1 MGIKSNNL
9 LAAYHDFF
17 SRSGKDAVGDYV
29 APAPFQASGG
39 NVADGIQPGNGWT
52 YHVFTTPGNFTVS
65 SGSGTVQYVV
75 IGGGG
80 GGGNEDAGGGGGAGA
95 LITGSTTVNS
105 PQGITIGLGGAGSN
119 QPYPAPNGRGDNG
132 GDTIFGTIV
141 TANGGGGGGS
151 GNYNQPNK
159 SGSSNG
165 NASGGGGGWRLGAGG
180 AGGAYGNNG
189 GAGNSNGPGSTN
201 AGGGGGA
208 GGVGETM
215 PNTSHSRTAAG
226 GDGAPAGPGYD
237 ANLSA
242 FAPMPSTWKSIVGP
256 TGVFAGGGGG
266 GADHGPDTTAAA
278 PGGGGYGDSGGCSG
292 PDRRATQ
299 GLDNTGSGGGGG
311 GGCSS
316 GNYPGQ
322 PGGDGIVILRHQGN
336 TGSSGSNYTTRG
348 IIFDYD
354 PGLLSF
360 SDGTTLN
367 NSSVLEGGLVSGNNQ
382 TNTTVDCSQGSLTY
396 KTANGGYISGE
407 TSTGLML
414 AGGVALQQAL
424 DACQSITLTCW
435 FYHPGDA
442 RHALM
447 SRFGSGWTGQFNHFI
462 DPNRELHYNFS
473 GAISNAQ
480 ADINTSVFSA
490 NTWTLCHNTYDV
502 STGVA
507 TWYMNGSSVAT
518 ANLGT
523 DGGNGLTV
531 SSSASGQ
538 GFGWMARAD
547 YIEANDGRMGK
558 VRIHN
563 VALTAS
569 ECLYDFNQQK
579 SIYGL

>member
-9 LAAYHDFF
+9 LASYHDFF

-29 APAPFQASGG
+29 ASGPLQASGG
-39 NVADGIQPGNGWT
+39 DVADGIQPGNGWT
-52 YHVFTTPGNFTVS
+52 YHVFTQPGTFTVS

-95 LITGSTTVNS
+95 LVTGSSIVNS
-105 PQGITIGLGGAGSN
+105 PQPITVGGGGAGSN
-119 QPYPAPNGRGDNG
+119 QPSPAPNGRGDNG
-132 GDTIFGTIV
+132 GDSIFGTIV

-151 GNYNQPNK
+151 GNYNQSNK
-159 SGSSNG
+159 SGSANG

-180 AGGAYGNNG
+180 AGGSYGYDG
-189 GAGNSNGPGSTN
+189 GAGNSNGGGSTN

-226 GDGAPAGPGYD
+226 GPGAPAGPGYD

-322 PGGDGIVILRHQGN
+322 PGGDGIVIVRHQGN

-367 NSSVLEGGLVSGNNQ
+367 SSSVLEGGLVSGNNQ
-382 TNTTVDCSQGSLTY
+382 ANTTVDCSNGSLTY

-414 AGGVALQQAL
+414 AGGTALQQAL

-447 SRFGSGWTGQFNHFI
+447 SRFGSGFTGQFNHFI

-473 GAISNAQ
+473 GAISGAQ

-523 DGGNGLTV
+523 DGGNGLSV
-531 SSSASGQ
+531 SSSTGQ

-547 YIEANDGRMGK
+547 YVEANDGRIGK

-563 VALTAS
+563 VALTS
-569 ECLYDFNQQK
+569 TECLNDFNQQK

>member
-1 MGIKSNNL
+1 MGIKSNSL

-17 SRSGKDAVGDYV
+17 SRSGKDAVKPYV
-29 APAPFQASGG
+29 APVGLQASGG
-39 NVADGIQPGNGWT
+39 NVTDGVQPGNGWT
-52 YHVFTTPGNFTVS
+52 YHVFTTPGTFTVS
-65 SGSGTVQYVV
+65 SGSGPVQYVV

-95 LITGSTTVNS
+95 LVTGSVTVSS
-105 PQGITIGLGGAGSN
+105 PQPITVGQGGAGSDQGN
-119 QPYPAPNGRGDNG
+119 PAPDGRGANG
-132 GDTIFGTIV
+132 GDSIFGTV

-159 SGSSNG
+159 SGSANG
-165 NASGGGGGWRLGAGG
+165 NSSGGGGGWRLGAGG

-189 GAGNSNGPGSTN
+189 GDGNSNGNGSTN

-215 PNTSHSRTAAG
+215 PSPAPHSRTAAG
-226 GDGAPAGPGYD
+226 GPGAPAGPGYD

-266 GADHGPDTTAAA
+266 GADGGPDTTAAA
-278 PGGGGYGDSGGCSG
+278 PGGGGYGDSGGCFG

-322 PGGDGIVILRHQGN
+322 PGGDGIVIVRYQEN

-382 TNTTVDCSQGSLTY
+382 TNTTVD
-396 KTANGGYISGE
+396 
-407 TSTGLML
+407 
-414 AGGVALQQAL
+414 
-424 DACQSITLTCW
+424 
-435 FYHPGDA
+435 
-442 RHALM
+442 
-447 SRFGSGWTGQFNHFI
+447 
-462 DPNRELHYNFS
+462 
-473 GAISNAQ
+473 
-480 ADINTSVFSA
+480 
-490 NTWTLCHNTYDV
+490 
-502 STGVA
+502 
-507 TWYMNGSSVAT
+507 
-518 ANLGT
+518 
-523 DGGNGLTV
+523 
-531 SSSASGQ
+531 
-538 GFGWMARAD
+538 
-547 YIEANDGRMGK
+547 
-558 VRIHN
+558 
-563 VALTAS
+563 
-569 ECLYDFNQQK
+569 
-579 SIYGL
+579 

>member
-9 LAAYHDFF
+9 LADYHDFF
-17 SRSGKDAVGDYV
+17 SRSGKDAVSAA
-29 APAPFQASGG
+29 APGSFSTSGG
-39 NVADGIQPGNGWT
+39 NVANGNEPGNGWT
-52 YHVFTTPGNFTVS
+52 YHVFTQPGTFTV

-80 GGGNEDAGGGGGAGA
+80 GGGNENVGGGGGAGA
-95 LITGSTTVNS
+95 FITGSTTVSS
-105 PQGITIGLGGAGSN
+105 PQSITIGQGGGGSGGTSG
-119 QPYPAPNGRGDNG
+119 GRGANG

-151 GNYNQPNK
+151 GNYDQSIK
-159 SGSSNG
+159 SGNANG

-189 GAGNSNGPGSTN
+189 GDANSNGSGSTN

-215 PNTSHSRTAAG
+215 PSPAPHSRSAAG
-226 GDGAPAGPGYD
+226 GPGAPAGPGYN
-237 ANLSA
+237 ANLNA
-242 FAPMPSTWKSIVGP
+242 FTPLPAAWKSAVGP

-266 GADHGPDTTAAA
+266 GADNGPDTTAPA
-278 PGGGGYGDSGGCSG
+278 PGGGGVGDSGGCSG
-292 PDRRATQ
+292 PDRRATA
-299 GLDNTGSGGGGG
+299 GLNWTGSGGGGG
-311 GGCSS
+311 GGCSG
-316 GNYPGQ
+316 GNLPGKN
-322 PGGDGIVILRHQGN
+322 GGDGIVIIRHQGN
-336 TGSSGSNYTTRG
+336 TGSGSNYTTRG

-367 NSSVLEGGLVSGNNQ
+367 SSSVLEGGLVSGNNQ

-414 AGGVALQQAL
+414 AGGTALQQAL

-447 SRFGSGWTGQFNHFI
+447 SRFGSGFSGQFNHFI

-490 NTWTLCHNTYDV
+490 NTWTLCHNVYDV

-523 DGGNGLTV
+523 DGGNGLSV
-531 SSSASGQ
+531 SSTSGQ

-547 YIEANDGRMGK
+547 YIEANDGRIGK

-563 VALTAS
+563 VALTS
-569 ECLYDFNQQK
+569 TECLYDFNQQK

>member
-9 LAAYHDFF
+9 LASYHDFF

-29 APAPFQASGG
+29 ASGPLQASGG
-39 NVADGIQPGNGWT
+39 DVADGIQPGNGWT
-52 YHVFTTPGNFTVS
+52 YHVFTQPGTFTVS

-95 LITGSTTVNS
+95 LVTGSSIVNS
-105 PQGITIGLGGAGSN
+105 PQPITVGGGGAGSN
-119 QPYPAPNGRGDNG
+119 QPSPAPNGRGDNG
-132 GDTIFGTIV
+132 GDSIFGTIV

-151 GNYNQPNK
+151 GNYNQSNK
-159 SGSSNG
+159 SGSANG

-180 AGGAYGNNG
+180 AGGSYGYDG
-189 GAGNSNGPGSTN
+189 GAGNSNGGGSTN

-226 GDGAPAGPGYD
+226 GPGAPAGPGYD

-322 PGGDGIVILRHQGN
+322 PGGDGIVIVRHQGN

-367 NSSVLEGGLVSGNNQ
+367 SSSVLEGGLVSGNNQ
-382 TNTTVDCSQGSLTY
+382 ANTTVDCSNGSLTY

-407 TSTGLML
+407 SSTGLML
-414 AGGVALQQAL
+414 VGGAALQSAL
-424 DACQSITLTCW
+424 DGCQSITLTCW

-447 SRFGSGWTGQFNHFI
+447 SRYGSGFSNQFNHFI
-462 DPNRELHYNFS
+462 DPNRELHYNFG
-473 GAISNAQ
+473 GAISKAQ

-523 DGGNGLTV
+523 DSGNGLSV
-531 SSSASGQ
+531 SSTTGQ

-547 YIEANDGRMGK
+547 YVEANDGRIGK

-563 VALTAS
+563 VALTS
-569 ECLYDFNQQK
+569 TECLYDFNQQK

>member
-9 LAAYHDFF
+9 AASFHDFF
-17 SRSGKDAVGDYV
+17 SRSGKDAVKPYV
-29 APAPFQASGG
+29 APVGLQASGG
-39 NVADGIQPGNGWT
+39 NIADGNQPGNGWT
-52 YHVFTTPGNFTVS
+52 YHVFTQPGTFTVS
-65 SGSGTVQYVV
+65 SGSGTVQYVI

-80 GGGNEDAGGGGGAGA
+80 GGGNEDVGGGGGAGA
-95 LITGSTTVNS
+95 LATGSVTVSS
-105 PQGITIGLGGAGSN
+105 PQPITVGQGGAGSN
-119 QPYPAPNGRGDNG
+119 QGSPAPNGRGANG
-132 GDTIFGTIV
+132 GDTIFGALV

-159 SGSSNG
+159 PGSANG
-165 NASGGGGGWRLGAGG
+165 NASGGGGGWLQGAGG
-180 AGGAYGNNG
+180 GGGSYGHDG
-189 GAGNSNGPGSTN
+189 GNANTTGGGGSTN

-215 PNTSHSRTAAG
+215 PNTSHTRTAAG
-226 GDGAPAGPGYD
+226 GDGAPAGPGYN
-237 ANLSA
+237 ANLNA
-242 FAPMPSTWKSIVGP
+242 FTPMPATWKSVVGP

-266 GADHGPDTTAAA
+266 GADGGPDTTAPA
-278 PGGGGYGDSGGCSG
+278 PGGGGVGDSGGCFG

-336 TGSSGSNYTTRG
+336 QLINYTTRG

-367 NSSVLEGGLVSGNNQ
+367 NSSVLEGGLVSGNNLA
-382 TNTTVDCSQGSLTY
+382 NTTVDCSQGSLTY
-396 KTANGGYISGE
+396 KTANGGYVSGE
-407 TSTGLML
+407 SSAGIML
-414 AGGVALQQAL
+414 AGGTALQQAL

-435 FYHPGDA
+435 FYHPADA

-447 SRFGSGWTGQFNHFI
+447 SRYGTGWTNQFNHFI
-462 DPNRELHYNFS
+462 DPNGELHYNYT
-473 GAISNAQ
+473 GAIANTA
-480 ADINTSVFSA
+480 ADINTNVFSA
-490 NTWTLCHNTYDV
+490 NTWTLSHNTYDV

-507 TWYMNGSSVAT
+507 KWYMNGQDVAT

-523 DGGNGLTV
+523 DSGNGLTV
-531 SSSASGQ
+531 SSSSAGQ
-538 GFGWMARAD
+538 GFAWMSRAD
-547 YIEANDGRMGK
+547 YYQMNDGRMGK

-563 VALTAS
+563 VALTAQ
-569 ECLYDFNQQK
+569 ECLNDFNFQK

>member
-9 LAAYHDFF
+9 LADYHDFF
-17 SRSGKDAVGDYV
+17 SRSGKDAVKSYV
-29 APAPFQASGG
+29 AAGPFQASGG
-39 NVADGIQPGNGWT
+39 NVADGNQPGNGWT
-52 YHVFTTPGNFTVS
+52 YHVFTQPGTFTVS

-95 LITGSTTVNS
+95 LVTGSSTISS
-105 PQGITIGLGGAGSN
+105 PQPITIGLGGAGSD
-119 QPYPAPNGRGDNG
+119 QPSPAPNGRGDNG

-159 SGSSNG
+159 PGNANG

-189 GAGNSNGPGSTN
+189 GDGNSNGSGSTN

-215 PNTSHSRTAAG
+215 PSPAPHSRTAAG
-226 GDGAPAGPGYD
+226 GPGAPVGPGYN
-237 ANLSA
+237 ANLNA
-242 FAPMPSTWKSIVGP
+242 FTPMPSTWKSVVGT

-266 GADHGPDTTAAA
+266 GADGGPDTTAAA
-278 PGGGGYGDSGGCSG
+278 PGGGGYGDSGGCFG

-316 GNYPGQ
+316 GYYPGQ
-322 PGGDGIVILRHQGN
+322 PGGDGIVIIRHQGN
-336 TGSSGSNYTTRG
+336 QITGGYTTRG

-382 TNTTVDCSQGSLTY
+382 SNTTVDCSQGSLTY
-396 KTANGGYISGE
+396 KTANGGYISAESSEGI
-407 TSTGLML
+407 ML
-414 AGGVALQQAL
+414 AGGTALQQAL
-424 DACQSITLTCW
+424 DACQSMTLTCW
-435 FYHPGDA
+435 FYHAGDA

-447 SRFGSGWTGQFNHFI
+447 SRFGSTGWTNQFNHFI
-462 DPNRELHYNFS
+462 DPGQELHYNFS
-473 GAISNAQ
+473 GAISGAQ
-480 ADINTSVFSA
+480 ADINTSVFTA

-502 STGVA
+502 SNGVA
-507 TWYMNGSSVAT
+507 KWYMNGQEVAT

-523 DGGNGLTV
+523 DSGNGLTV
-531 SSSASGQ
+531 SSSSGQ
-538 GFGWMARAD
+538 GFAWFSRAD
-547 YIEANDGRMGK
+547 YVQRADGRMGK

-563 VALTAS
+563 VALSAS

-579 SIYGL
+579 GIYGL